1 MLLQLPDELL
11 LLVFSFIPART
22 LLRRLSVVCKRFHN
36 LLLEEWAWKN
46 RFKSKCGCY
55 PLVSSL
61 PHSLSRV
68 QQACVDG
75 DFVDA
80 ARRHERSGLDTLFLN
95 GKPLL
100 QPYCS
105 HLLDIDLIALEL
117 ELQRCMSS
125 IHLNA
130 FLCLF
135 TPTASSGGLDCVH
148 LTHHDVSGVGKM
160 VAAGSRDHLIY
171 LWKLRQDHTK
181 EEQEREK
188 GRAMRRYTSAQLSG
202 HRVSL
207 S

>member
-130 FLCLF
+130 FLCPPFDKKQSFRPPLEQF
-135 TPTASSGGLDCVH
+135 LNESLVTASE
-148 LTHHDVSGVGKM
+148 GVTTNGCHS
-160 VAAGSRDHLIY
+160 AADLLVTSIVVL
-171 LWKLRQDHTK
+171 KLQVTFPLC
-181 EEQEREK
+181 Q
-188 GRAMRRYTSAQLSG
+188 AMQFEFLALASTFG
-202 HRVSL
+202 
-207 S
+207 

>member
-11 LLVFSFIPART
+11 LLVFSFLPART
-22 LLRRLSVVCKRFHN
+22 LLRRLSLVCKRFHN

-80 ARRHERSGLDTLFLN
+80 ARRHERSCLDTLFLN
-95 GKPLL
+95 GKP
-100 QPYCS
+100 YCN
-105 HLLDIDLIALEL
+105 HIVLTLALEL
-117 ELQRCMSS
+117 Q
-125 IHLNA
+125 LNA

-207 S
+207 SYLL